1 MDIGLQLCAIGAL
14 KNIIANERKN
24 KNSYRKSN
32 SLSDSIVLIST
43 TVLYLFMGSVKKVGA
58 AVIIIETFK
67 TIEFYFFDELF
78 TKYAKRRRIRK
89 V

>member
-1 MDIGLQLCAIGAL
+1 MREKTKILIEKAIV
-14 KNIIANERKN
+14 
-24 KNSYRKSN
+24 YR
-32 SLSDSIVLIST
+32 IVSFLIST

-78 TKYAKRRRIRK
+78 TKYTKRRKIRK